1 MRIAHVSDLHIRNFK
16 YRDEYRSALDD
27 LYRRLDG
34 LRPDL
39 IVNTGD
45 TVHSKLAVSPEL
57 FDDVAR
63 HMLEVCR
70 IAPYWLILGNHDLN
84 LKNSD
89 RMDAISPVVRALQGR
104 THHEL
109 RMPEPQKCG
118 ERMLRG
124 KFPEFVFWNHDI
136 RGHGAFDLDPADVNV
151 GLYHGSISG
160 CVTDIGFKMEKGESE
175 VSRFADMDYVL
186 MGDIHKR
193 QSFRGG
199 RMQYAGSLI
208 QQNYGEEVEKG
219 FLLWDIHDKDRFEVK
234 FYPVRAPGRFFTVQV
249 PASLDLEGID
259 VPKGSRVKVRV
270 DGEITPSRRVDL
282 ERALTEKFAP
292 LEIITPDTSAE
303 RKALEEIDLDT
314 LVLPRE
320 DMMREHL
327 AEKGCKPSEI
337 DEAIRLWDELAKDVD
352 QDASRGTTW
361 SLGRIAWD
369 NMMNYGEGN
378 SIDLTKVRG
387 LVGIF
392 APNASGKSSIFD
404 IILQTFFDKLS
415 KEVPRNIDLIND
427 NKDEARMEA
436 TFESGGQEYR
446 ISRLIERI
454 SYGQRKL
461 AETKQWG
468 KTSLDLTR
476 GEESL
481 NGDSRPE
488 TERVIRRIVGSFEDF
503 ALTTMVSQNPIFGLP
518 GGGDIINCKE
528 TDRRKIL
535 FRFLD
540 LDVYERVHQ
549 LVKDDLKTIVGN
561 LRGQD
566 AASLDVEISALRT
579 KTSSLGGQVVG
590 LRELLDGTDRT
601 LGDLRSQLDRS
612 GVSDIEKLEREESR
626 LGAEVVRRRAA
637 WSRAGDRNSAASKRW
652 DSLREKHENLTQ
664 NPPKVP
670 EIGLAE
676 LTARLDEHKSARE
689 GIKVKIARHADDLK
703 RGSKALHT
711 LEGIPCEGKFPSCR
725 YITEAVEFKSRRD
738 EVQAAITELVKA
750 GTSHDFDIVGLERF
764 RVQHDERILWERELS
779 GLELDIER
787 QRNEVRE
794 SDAAVRSA
802 FLDLFEAQT
811 ALSEVRSRIDAAAS
825 EAISVLKSRI
835 SEAEAHRASLSR
847 QIDDTLKVIGATDA
861 KRATAEAELSNLT
874 LISKKVAAL
883 EALEEMTGK
892 AGLPYRILTRVL
904 PVINAEIDKILGG
917 ITKFSVFFE
926 DDSETQ
932 SVSLFIRYGDYRS
945 RPLSLGSGAEKF
957 IASIAVRAALLNVS
971 SLPKTDVLIIDEGF
985 GKLDPEH
992 LESLQ
997 KMFEY
1002 LREAFGTVFVVSH
1015 VDSMRDIVD
1024 HSVEIT
1030 SQDGYAH
1037 VEVC

>member
-1 MRIAHVSDLHIRNFK
+1 MRIAHISDLHIRNFK
-16 YRDEYRSALDD
+16 YRDEYRAAFDD
-27 LYRRLDG
+27 LYSKLEDYQ
-34 LRPDL
+34 PDL
-39 IVNTGD
+39 VVNTGD

-57 FDDVAR
+57 FDDVAN
-63 HMLEVCR
+63 HMVEVCKV
-70 IAPYWLILGNHDLN
+70 APYWLILGNHDLN

-109 RMPEPQKCG
+109 RMPEAQPEG
-118 ERMLRG
+118 ERMFGGR
-124 KFPEFVFWNHDI
+124 FSSFCFWNHDI
-136 RGHGAFDLDPADVNV
+136 RGHKPFSVNPDEVNV

-160 CVTDIGFKMEKGESE
+160 CVTDTGFKMEEGESE
-175 VSRFADMDYVL
+175 VARFAAMDYVL

-193 QSFRGG
+193 QGFRGR

-208 QQNYGEEVEKG
+208 QQNYGEELEKG
-219 FLLWDIHDKDRFEVK
+219 FLLWDIEDKQDFLVRFV
-234 FYPVRAPGRFFTVQV
+234 PISAPGRFYTIQV
-249 PASLDLEGID
+249 PASFDLGDID
-259 VPKGSRVKVRV
+259 VPKGSRIKVRV
-270 DGEITPSRRVDL
+270 DGEITPSRRL
-282 ERALTEKFAP
+282 ELEKALTERFSP

-303 RKALEEIDLDT
+303 RKALEEIDLDA

-327 AEKGCKPSEI
+327 AERGCKAAEI
-337 DEAIRLWDELAKDVD
+337 DEVIKLWDELTKGID

-361 SLGRIAWD
+361 SLRRIAWD

-427 NKDEARMEA
+427 NKDEAKMEA
-436 TFESGGQEYR
+436 TFESGGHEYR
-446 ISRLIERI
+446 VSRLIERI

-468 KTSLDLTR
+468 KTSLDLVR

-540 LDVYERVHQ
+540 LDIYERVHQ
-549 LVKDDLKTIVGN
+549 LCKDELKDMARELKTGDPMLIRAELKRLEAQQEDLSSQLGL
-561 LRGQD
+561 LRSSIDGAEAEQRQIRD
-566 AASLDVEISALRT
+566 ELAATGAADVEKMEAQLSFLKTKYERASKIRWKALEDVKASQDSLRSLENRHRYVAISSPERPPVPLDEVVSRMIEIDGERSKIDRDLVLSEDRLKRGKSALR
-579 KTSSLGGQVVG
+579 V
-590 LRELLDGTDRT
+590 
-601 LGDLRSQLDRS
+601 
-612 GVSDIEKLEREESR
+612 LE
-626 LGAEVVRRRAA
+626 EV
-637 WSRAGDRNSAASKRW
+637 
-652 DSLREKHENLTQ
+652 
-664 NPPKVP
+664 
-670 EIGLAE
+670 
-676 LTARLDEHKSARE
+676 
-689 GIKVKIARHADDLK
+689 
-703 RGSKALHT
+703 
-711 LEGIPCEGKFPSCR
+711 PCEGKFPTCR
-725 YITEAVEFKSRRD
+725 FI
-738 EVQAAITELVKA
+738 
-750 GTSHDFDIVGLERF
+750 
-764 RVQHDERILWERELS
+764 
-779 GLELDIER
+779 
-787 QRNEVRE
+787 
-794 SDAAVRSA
+794 SDAVT
-802 FLDLFEAQT
+802 FET
-811 ALSEVRSRIDAAAS
+811 V
-825 EAISVLKSRI
+825 
-835 SEAEAHRASLSR
+835 RASLEAA
-847 QIDDTLKVIGATDA
+847 IDDLVGRETTLDEDYAG
-861 KRATAEAELSNLT
+861 
-874 LISKKVAAL
+874 L
-883 EALEEMTGK
+883 EALEIRHKEASRCEKELADLELRIERARNDLTTAERDAEDQRKVMEEAQSASQELGGRLELCQSDAIADLKLRLETSESWVRHRQKDVDGVLRQMGALDAKKGGLSVELLRIDDAKQRIAMYERLAELTGK
-892 AGLPYRILTRVL
+892 AGLPYRVLTRVL
-904 PVINAEIDKILGG
+904 PVINSEIDKILGG

-926 DDSETQ
+926 DDSEAQ